1 MTKTV
6 ISVIGMLLVAAVGCT
21 PSLEPTLTIT
31 QNAQAVAEI
40 TATPTAAD
48 AACTK
53 PSPPEPKR
61 VKIREYSPELNEY
74 ILALGY
80 DDYVYVSDLDLY
92 GSLEGRNPE
101 LHWILMGS
109 GWAQNEV
116 LKLEGRVDQ
125 LNSSIGSDQRDF
137 EDAMDDWSDCVRRT
151 IQG

>member
-21 PSLEPTLTIT
+21 PSLKPTSTIT

-48 AACTK
+48 VACIK
-53 PSPPEPKR
+53 PTPPELKR
-61 VKIREYSPELNEY
+61 VKIREYSPELHEY

-92 GSLEGRNPE
+92 GSLRGRNPE
-101 LHWILMGS
+101 LHYILMGD

-116 LKLEGRVDQ
+116 LKLEAWVATLNPNIGRDQ
-125 LNSSIGSDQRDF
+125 WDF
-137 EDAMDDWSDCVRRT
+137 ENAMYDWSDCVRRT